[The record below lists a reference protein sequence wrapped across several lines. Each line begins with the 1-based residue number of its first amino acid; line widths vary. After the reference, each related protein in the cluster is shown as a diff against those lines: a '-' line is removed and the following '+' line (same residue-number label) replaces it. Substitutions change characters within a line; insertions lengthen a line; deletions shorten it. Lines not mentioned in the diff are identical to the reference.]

1 MGLDK
6 AGALRGIHGMAIPN
20 TLNAAQAHL
29 GGNPFG
35 AASFLAPC
43 CVTAEGQGRSAELR
57 PKPYGH
63 WRLAFAKKCLLRR
76 AFCFMR
82 HSLRPCSGGNNNL
95 LLLRA

>member
-63 WRLAFAKKCLLRR
+63 WRLAFALPKSKNACCDAHPALLDT
-76 AFCFMR
+76 
-82 HSLRPCSGGNNNL
+82 L
-95 LLLRA
+95 